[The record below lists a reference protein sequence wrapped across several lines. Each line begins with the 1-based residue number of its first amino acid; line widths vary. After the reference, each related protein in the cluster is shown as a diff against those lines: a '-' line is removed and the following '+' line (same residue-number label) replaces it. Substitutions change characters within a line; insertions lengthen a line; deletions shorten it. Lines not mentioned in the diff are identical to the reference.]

1 MAEWKLIAKRERIK
15 YIEERMDYF
24 SRMMKERP
32 RLYGIWR
39 YWWHWYRV
47 SRADWQTRLW
57 HEELR
62 AWKKEIRGW
71 EATGTVEAHS
81 DRAEVI
87 RKNVMAVE
95 DGIVIIRRE
104 LSETIKL
111 ARARD
116 WHIRYPRPYRTMERW
131 IMTIRSRFRTI
142 RYWIK
147 RIIEELP
154 AKLYRIKIRLYNM
167 ERRPTPTG
175 MFQGFYDID
184 ALIHPETGL
193 VNWDWWLTEQEIAI
207 AKYHFVGYFKGMAKW
222 RSPDQVGL
230 AYFDEPTG
238 VPYEEER
245 VKYRYS
251 KRVPDDFIIKA
262 QTLTVGEL
270 IIGES
275 SVEPKPNLKP
285 KAENMGVYTERL
297 MIIDADGGIRWDEL
311 RNRYLWHPT
320 DAMVKKVKEELGIA

>member
-1 MAEWKLIAKRERIK
+1 MAEWKLIAKRERIRH
-15 YIEERMDYF
+15 IEERMDHHL
-24 SRMMKERP
+24 RMMEAKP
-32 RLYGIWR
+32 RLRALYF
-39 YWWHWYRV
+39 YWFNWYRV

-57 HEELR
+57 HEETR

-71 EATGTVEAHS
+71 EAAETVMAHM

-87 RKNVMAVE
+87 RQNVVAVE
-95 DGIVIIRRE
+95 DGIITIRRD
-104 LSETIKL
+104 LRETLKL
-111 ARARD
+111 ARERS
-116 WHIRYPRPYRTMERW
+116 WKMRFPRPHTTMERW
-131 IMTIRSRFRTI
+131 IKTIRRRFRTI

-154 AKLYRIKIRLYNM
+154 ARLYRIKIRLYNM
-167 ERRPTPTG
+167 ERKPTPTG

-184 ALIHPETGL
+184 ALIDPATEQ
-193 VNWDWWLTEQEIAI
+193 VNWDWWLTKQEIAI
-207 AKYHFVGYFKGMAKW
+207 AKYHFVGYFKAMAKW

-230 AYFDEPTG
+230 AYFDERTG
-238 VPYEEER
+238 VPYEEEK

-251 KRVPDDFIIKA
+251 KRVPSDFIMKA
-262 QTLTVGEL
+262 ETLTVGEL

-275 SVEPKPNLKP
+275 SVEPKPNVKP
-285 KAENMGVYTERL
+285 TAENMGVFTERV

-311 RNRYLWHPT
+311 RLRWLWHPT